1 MRIKKILAVVLAAAV
16 VFALAACGNSGGG
29 GETPEPAGS
38 GSGAAPASDAEFTW
52 NGQKEVWA
60 ILPTTAVPG
69 LMVHAD
75 TMGFLMEKEGWTYA
89 TKDAQG
95 QPSAQVDFV
104 NDAIAAGNVGA
115 LMIAAMD
122 VDMLEDVCAQAREAG
137 IAVNML
143 GVAPQYPVAGFIATA
158 YDLTGEYAVRA
169 AQDWAA
175 KRTAEGGNV
184 PKNAD
189 GKYEVAVDYYTD
201 IIDGIYRS
209 NAVFGTIEESDDL
222 VAVSATQSYGESTQ
236 TTAYENA
243 QTALAAHPDCRIFV
257 CYEPDPA
264 MGIATAVAEYA
275 AQNNLD
281 LADFC
286 VIPCYNVD
294 DTFMAMYAEAEAN
307 HSANAIKGYASFGG
321 SREGPDND
329 EFHAVEKYAN
339 DFTFSV
345 TGESL
350 ATILL
355 GVCGSENYEWTYN
368 TAYYDAISAVNVYG
382 FELNWKQ
389 GDVDTAEKYRVD
401 QFMY

>member
-16 VFALAACGNSGGG
+16 VFALAACGSSGGG

-38 GSGAAPASDAEFTW
+38 GSGSAPASDAEFTW

-307 HSANAIKGYASFGG
+307 HGANAIKGYASFGG

-329 EFHAVEKYAN
+329 AFHAVEKY
-339 DFTFSV
+339 
-345 TGESL
+345 
-350 ATILL
+350 
-355 GVCGSENYEWTYN
+355 
-368 TAYYDAISAVNVYG
+368 
-382 FELNWKQ
+382 
-389 GDVDTAEKYRVD
+389 
-401 QFMY
+401 

>member
-16 VFALAACGNSGGG
+16 VFALAACGKSGGG
-29 GETPEPAGS
+29 DTPAPAGS
-38 GSGAAPASDAEFTW
+38 GSSSAPASDAPFTW

-122 VDMLEDVCAQAREAG
+122 VDMLEDVCDQAREAG

-169 AQDWAA
+169 AEDWVE
-175 KRTAEGGNV
+175 KRVAEGGNV

-209 NAVFGTIEESDDL
+209 NAVFGTIEESDSL

-264 MGIATAVAEYA
+264 MGIAEAVADYA

-286 VIPCYNVD
+286 IIPCYNVD
-294 DTFMAMYAEAEAN
+294 DTFMQMYADVAQN

-329 EFHAVEKYAN
+329 AFHAVDKYAN
-339 DFTFSV
+339 DFTYSV

-355 GVCGSENYEWTYN
+355 GVCGSENYSWTYN

>member
-16 VFALAACGNSGGG
+16 VFALAACGKSGGG
-29 GETPEPAGS
+29 DPPAPAGS
-38 GSGAAPASDAEFTW
+38 GSGSAPASDASFTW

-75 TMGFLMEKEGWTYA
+75 TMGYLMEKEGWTYA

-169 AQDWAA
+169 AEDWVE
-175 KRTAEGGNV
+175 KRVAEGGNV

-209 NAVFGTIEESDDL
+209 NAVFGTIEESDSL

-294 DTFMAMYAEAEAN
+294 DTFMQMYADVAQN

-329 EFHAVEKYAN
+329 AFHAVDKYAN
-339 DFTFSV
+339 DFTYSV

>member
-1 MRIKKILAVVLAAAV
+1 MKIKKILAIALAAAM

-29 GETPEPAGS
+29 DAPAADGS
-38 GSGAAPASDAEFTW
+38 GSASPAADSAEFTW

-69 LMVHAD
+69 LLVHAD
-75 TMGFLMEKEGWTYA
+75 TMGYIMEKEGWTYA

-95 QPSAQVDFV
+95 QPSKQVDFV
-104 NDAIAAGNVGA
+104 NDAISAGNVGA

-122 VDMLEDVCAQAREAG
+122 VDMLEDVCDQAREAG
-137 IAVNML
+137 IAINML
-143 GVAPQYPVAGFIATA
+143 GVAPEYPVAGFIATA

-169 AQDWAA
+169 AQDWVA
-175 KRTAEGGNV
+175 KRVAEGGNV

-209 NAVFGTIEESDDL
+209 NAIFGTIEESDDL

-236 TTAYENA
+236 TTAYDNA
-243 QTALAAHPDCRIFV
+243 QTALAANPNCRIFV

-264 MGIATAVAEYA
+264 MGIAEAVADYA

-286 VIPCYNVD
+286 IIPCYNVD
-294 DTFMAMYAEAEAN
+294 DTFMAMYAEAETN
-307 HSANAIKGYASFGG
+307 HSANGIKGYASFGG
-321 SREGPDND
+321 SKEGPEND
-329 EFHAVEKYAN
+329 AFHAVDKYAN
-339 DFTFSV
+339 DMTYSL
-345 TGESL
+345 TGENL
-350 ATILL
+350 AAILL

-368 TAYYDAISAVNVYG
+368 TPFYDPISAVNVYG
-382 FELNWKQ
+382 FEINWQQ
-389 GDVDTAEKYRVD
+389 GEVDTAEKYRVD